1 MRLRFCIYRKHAIIF
16 PSFYHIS
23 CQFTRKWIANKKAIM
38 QKPESRWQE
47 RKTCLRVNYK
57 IIRTAIL
64 IIFRRNFTVRESE
77 NTKCSCL
84 LSSFELLS
92 SESTIMYLELFL
104 HLLETENEN
113 SRCKHAHCLF
123 RSFVSSF
130 FLFLQ

>member
-1 MRLRFCIYRKHAIIF
+1 MILLRYWRLFLAMRLRFCIHRKHAIIS
-16 PSFYHIS
+16 PCFYHIS

-77 NTKCSCL
+77 NQYKMFMLTIFIWIAQLWVNNHVSWII
-84 LSSFELLS
+84 SSP
-92 SESTIMYLELFL
+92 
-104 HLLETENEN
+104 
-113 SRCKHAHCLF
+113 F
-123 RSFVSSF
+123 RDRKWKQSM
-130 FLFLQ
+130 